1 MRRNRHRFLSLGIS
15 IFAVLTLSPALVGQA
30 SPDSEAAFGLPTDWS
45 HHHVIFSK
53 PGSAEQARRVQRD
66 PRYWQ
71 QLSRRSSALVVTE
84 KNDPASGLQP
94 DSNASRPAKNGHLNG
109 DWSQDIGSG
118 ATVGAT
124 DFPAKYSFNL
134 KQANCGSAPQPDF
147 AVYTTGIFGSSQASI
162 VAYDNL
168 YSGCG
173 GTVPTV
179 YWAYSTGAKTLTSPV
194 FSRDG
199 TQIAFVQSNSLSH
212 GVLVLLKWA
221 ASTTETVT
229 SPATPTHVSPAAYL
243 TCTAPCLTT
252 AGLPG
257 LPGVFNNDTNS
268 SVFYDYSNDTAYVG
282 DDAGWLHKFTPVF
295 NGILTDVTT
304 GGWPVQVNPGSPTAL
319 TSPVHDYASG
329 NVFVADTGGFLY
341 LVNSTPAVT
350 QSGQLDFSSAE
361 GGAGIVQGPIVDSTS
376 GLVYVFA
383 SSDGSSGC
391 IGGTDCTAVY
401 QLTTSFASGAIGS
414 EAVVGA
420 STLSGSAPSPL
431 YVGAFDSTYENSV
444 NATGHLYVCGNTG
457 GPPVLYQI
465 AIGAGV
471 LGTVTPGPV
480 LADSSTP
487 CSPVTD
493 VMNPNASGGA
503 TEWVFASVETGGVAS
518 GCSLGGCIFNFK
530 DTPWKPSTAYLVG
543 QEVLDSNL
551 HVEVVSVAG
560 TSGATVPFWTTSLG
574 GTTTDGP
581 VQWLN
586 QGSVS
591 AFTPPAWTAGHHY
604 PKNTEILDPA
614 GNIELVTSTGTDI
627 SGGTIPSFSATA
639 GGTTNDGTV
648 TWTNVGAIATAAMP
662 AAGGTSGIVID
673 NTVDSGTERGASQIY
688 FSTLN
693 GGCGTGGADGCAVQ
707 ASQAALQ

>member
-1 MRRNRHRFLSLGIS
+1 MGPVVFLSLAAHRRPAAWKCLWKSSSPPLIFWNFRKTRGCMMVFQQNSQESRCRRAQGLVSNRWVLGCCPCLQASGRKMRRNRHRFLSLGIS

-295 NGILTDVTT
+295 NGILTDV
-304 GGWPVQVNPGSPTAL
+304 
-319 TSPVHDYASG
+319 
-329 NVFVADTGGFLY
+329 
-341 LVNSTPAVT
+341 
-350 QSGQLDFSSAE
+350 
-361 GGAGIVQGPIVDSTS
+361 
-376 GLVYVFA
+376 
-383 SSDGSSGC
+383 
-391 IGGTDCTAVY
+391 
-401 QLTTSFASGAIGS
+401 
-414 EAVVGA
+414 
-420 STLSGSAPSPL
+420 
-431 YVGAFDSTYENSV
+431 
-444 NATGHLYVCGNTG
+444 
-457 GPPVLYQI
+457 
-465 AIGAGV
+465 
-471 LGTVTPGPV
+471 
-480 LADSSTP
+480 
-487 CSPVTD
+487 
-493 VMNPNASGGA
+493 
-503 TEWVFASVETGGVAS
+503 
-518 GCSLGGCIFNFK
+518 
-530 DTPWKPSTAYLVG
+530 
-543 QEVLDSNL
+543 
-551 HVEVVSVAG
+551 
-560 TSGATVPFWTTSLG
+560 
-574 GTTTDGP
+574 
-581 VQWLN
+581 
-586 QGSVS
+586 
-591 AFTPPAWTAGHHY
+591 
-604 PKNTEILDPA
+604 
-614 GNIELVTSTGTDI
+614 
-627 SGGTIPSFSATA
+627 
-639 GGTTNDGTV
+639 
-648 TWTNVGAIATAAMP
+648 
-662 AAGGTSGIVID
+662 
-673 NTVDSGTERGASQIY
+673 
-688 FSTLN
+688 
-693 GGCGTGGADGCAVQ
+693 
-707 ASQAALQ
+707 